1 MDAAMIL
8 AVFFWLT
15 RISGVFLLPL
25 DGWLYGLTPEV
36 VIGLVGGVF
45 FIVSDI
51 CVVTAAF
58 RSEKKYLREVV
69 GYTCLIL
76 SILILFAGLLAESE
90 LWMRIFLVLGIVFL
104 IVGAALVVVKKP
116 RSFVESARTYG

>member
-1 MDAAMIL
+1 MDAAVIL
-8 AVFFWLT
+8 DVFFWLT
-15 RISGVFLLPL
+15 GISGAFLLPL

-51 CVVTAAF
+51 CVVTAAL

-90 LWMRIFLVLGIVFL
+90 LWMRGFLVLGIVFL

>member
-1 MDAAMIL
+1 MDAAVIL

-15 RISGVFLLPL
+15 GISGVFLLPL

-51 CVVTAAF
+51 CIVTAAL
-58 RSEKKYLREVV
+58 RSEKKYLKEVV

-90 LWMRIFLVLGIVFL
+90 LWMRVFLVLGIVFL